1 MHHNQHQSPINHH
14 RRKKDTTPTGGG
26 DNDGGGNDGGGDTVN
41 PNTKSTSGYP
51 NEETV
56 MAMPI
61 QVPTLAGTPVTVKVS
76 DILTLIGKPD
86 IINSFTAS
94 DLGTIGIDNIMGA
107 GIVSFHNMFLYSAS
121 DTVNVPVPANVIANQ
136 SYTVM
141 FSDGT
146 SVPAICA
153 ENGILIIPFNKAA
166 EGLTYIIYGLQMN
179 PLMFIGM

>member
-1 MHHNQHQSPINHH
+1 
-14 RRKKDTTPTGGG
+14 
-26 DNDGGGNDGGGDTVN
+26 
-41 PNTKSTSGYP
+41 
-51 NEETV
+51 
-56 MAMPI
+56 
-61 QVPTLAGTPVTVKVS
+61 
-76 DILTLIGKPD
+76 
-86 IINSFTAS
+86 
-94 DLGTIGIDNIMGA
+94 MGA
-107 GIVSFHNMFLYSAS
+107 GIVNLKDKFLYSVS

-146 SVPAICA
+146 SVPVTCA

>member
-1 MHHNQHQSPINHH
+1 MNPTDLHTHILTFRHADPWFFSQLYYFFFDIPMY
-14 RRKKDTTPTGGG
+14 RKE
-26 DNDGGGNDGGGDTVN
+26 
-41 PNTKSTSGYP
+41 P

-94 DLGTIGIDNIMGA
+94 DSGTIGIDNIMGA
-107 GIVSFHNMFLYSAS
+107 GIVSFHDMFIYSAS

-146 SVPAICA
+146 SVPVVCA
-153 ENGILIIPFNKAA
+153 ENGILIIPFNKGV
-166 EGLTYIIYGLQMN
+166 EGLTYIIYGLQMD
-179 PLMFIGM
+179 PSMFIGM